1 MESTPGKV
9 TEWQSRSRGDRWI
22 VSRRTKVFMEC
33 NFGNYKGGWKVKLGW
48 QQSKLAANGKSKNDG
63 DGRSIDGF
71 QVPSR
76 RWRQRAEP
84 QAKGETRIKRYIG
97 RMETENQEKERRKVK
112 DGTNMRI
119 IKTRI
124 LEYNLTGMLTDE
136 RRYEKS
142 EPNEWNDDNF
152 KKRSKETG
160 KIKIGDYPVGVH
172 NTSEISGTKLKR

>member
-9 TEWQSRSRGDRWI
+9 TEWQSRSRRDRWI

-84 QAKGETRIKRYIG
+84 QAKGETRIK
-97 RMETENQEKERRKVK
+97 
-112 DGTNMRI
+112 
-119 IKTRI
+119 TRI